1 MHTYVCAR
9 AHAHVCVYESKLKDT
24 VAMQDPFSEQSFWG
38 FSGSS
43 FYCVG
48 LRLWES
54 LEQQRMTDIPQISSP
69 DRHEFVQD
77 KSCPQ
82 ESVN

>member
-1 MHTYVCAR
+1 MC
-9 AHAHVCVYESKLKDT
+9 VCVRACMYETKLRDT
-24 VAMQDPFSEQSFWG
+24 VAMHDPFSEQSFWG

-43 FYCVG
+43 FYCTVLH
-48 LRLWES
+48 LRES

-77 KSCPQ
+77 KTCPQ